1 MLVDDLITH
10 GTNEPYRMF
19 TSRAEYRLQLREDN
33 ADQRLTPAGREMG
46 LVDDQRWSAFETK
59 QAAVAAERARL
70 GAVGDPGQCAG
81 PRSAG
86 HAWRSA
92 AKPTCWT

>member
-1 MLVDDLITH
+1 
-10 GTNEPYRMF
+10 MF

-70 GAVGDPGQCAG
+70 GALWATPANALGREVQDTLGV
-81 PRSAG
+81 
-86 HAWRSA
+86 RSA